1 MSFPAFDLRSL
12 QLAGMWLFLMPLVII
27 LGTADVLS
35 DGRSR
40 NWPFPADQPRG

>member
-35 DGRSR
+35 GGRSR
-40 NWPFPADQPRG
+40 NWPFPAGQSKS